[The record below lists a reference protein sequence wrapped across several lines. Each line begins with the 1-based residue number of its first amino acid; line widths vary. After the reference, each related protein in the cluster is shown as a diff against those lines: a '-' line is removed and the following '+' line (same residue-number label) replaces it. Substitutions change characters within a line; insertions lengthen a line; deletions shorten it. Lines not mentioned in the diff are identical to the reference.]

1 MSDTYDFI
9 VVGAGSAGAVVAARL
24 SEDRRVRVLLL
35 ESGPADTLPEISV
48 PPAWPALW
56 GSAVDYS
63 YVTVPQSGTGN
74 ARHDWPRGHT
84 LGGSSSINAMV
95 FLRGHAA
102 DFDGWAKQGANGW
115 DYASVLPYFRR
126 METVAGGDPAFRG
139 DSGPMRPAI
148 AAEPNPLSQVFV
160 DAAVAAGHP
169 RTEDFNGATA
179 EGVGWHDLSI
189 TEGRRQ
195 STADAYLHPVAH
207 QRPNLTILTG
217 ARAHRLIIRRGRC
230 IGVTFARDGELT
242 SAYADYEV
250 VVSAGAIDSPRLLMY
265 SGIGDAIDLGN
276 VDIPVVQHLP
286 GVGRNLHDHPLAS
299 LVFEASQPIPAAHA
313 NHAETSMLWR
323 SDPGLPGPDMQLMF
337 IEAPFHR
344 PALQAPANSYTF
356 GVATVPES
364 RGTVRLTSADP
375 EVAPLIDP
383 NYLAEEADVRR
394 LVEGLEVARTIA
406 AAAPFDGWRGR
417 EVLPGTGVQ
426 QRAGLRE
433 YLRWGTGT
441 YYHPVGTCAMGSE
454 ADAVVD
460 SDLRV
465 HGVDGLRVADASIMP
480 RIVCVNTN
488 PATIMIG
495 EKAADMIRSTHA

>member
-1 MSDTYDFI
+1 MTTNYDFI

-24 SEDRRVRVLLL
+24 SEDPRVRVLLL

-56 GSAVDYS
+56 GSAVDYG
-63 YVTVPQSGTGN
+63 YVTVAQHGTGD

-95 FLRGHAA
+95 YLRGHPA
-102 DFDGWAKQGANGW
+102 DFDGWAKQGADGW

-126 METVAGGDPAFRG
+126 MENVAGGDPAFRG

-148 AAEPNPLSQVFV
+148 SADPNPLSQVFV
-160 DAAVAAGHP
+160 DAAVAAGYP
-169 RTEDFNGATA
+169 LTEDFNGATA

-195 STADAYLHPVAH
+195 STAAAYLHPVADK
-207 QRPNLTILTG
+207 RPNLTILTG
-217 ARAHRLIIRRGRC
+217 ARAHRLIIQRGRC
-230 IGVTFARDGELT
+230 VGVTFARAGELT
-242 SAYADYEV
+242 TAYADYEV
-250 VVSAGAIDSPRLLMY
+250 VVSAGAVDSPRLLMY
-265 SGIGDAIDLGN
+265 SGIGDAADLGRL
-276 VDIPVVQHLP
+276 DIPVVQHLP

-299 LVFEASQPIPAAHA
+299 LVFEASQPIPAART
-313 NHAETSMLWR
+313 NHAETSMSWR
-323 SDPGLPGPDMQLMF
+323 SDPGLPGPDMQMMF

-344 PALQAPANSYTF
+344 PALQAPPNSFTF
-356 GVATVPES
+356 GVSTIPDS
-364 RGTVRLTSADP
+364 RGTIRLASADP
-375 EVAPLIDP
+375 SVPPLIDP
-383 NYLAEEADVRR
+383 NYLAEESDVRH
-394 LVEGLEVARTIA
+394 LVEGLEVAWDIA
-406 AAAPFDGWRGR
+406 ETAPFDGWRGR
-417 EVLPGTGVQ
+417 NVLPGPDLR
-426 QRAGLRE
+426 QRYDLRE
-433 YLRWGTGT
+433 YLRRGTST

-454 ADAVVD
+454 AGAVVG

-465 HGVDGLRVADASIMP
+465 HGIDGLRVADASIMP

-495 EKAADMIRSTHA
+495 EKAADMIRSAHS